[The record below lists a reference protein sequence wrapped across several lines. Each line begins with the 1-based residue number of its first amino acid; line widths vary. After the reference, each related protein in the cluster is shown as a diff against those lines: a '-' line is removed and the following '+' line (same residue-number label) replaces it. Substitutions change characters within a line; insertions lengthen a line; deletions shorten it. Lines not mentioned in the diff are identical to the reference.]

1 VKRGIGLKY
10 ALKGLLHATRA
21 ERNMRI
27 HAAAAVGAIALG
39 VYGRIT
45 PAEWLWVLLAIALVI
60 GAEAVNTAIERV
72 VDLTVGTAREPLA
85 GQAKDAAAGAV
96 LVLAAF
102 SLVVLGVIL
111 VPAVLARWNGA

>member
-10 ALKGLLHATRA
+10 ALQGLVHAARA

-27 HAAAAVGAIALG
+27 HLAAAAGAVALG

-45 PAEWLWVLLAIALVI
+45 AAEWLWVALAIALVI
-60 GAEAVNTAIERV
+60 SAEAVNTAIERV

-102 SLVVLGVIL
+102 SLVVLAVVL
-111 VPAVLARWNGA
+111 VPAVLTRWNGA